1 MRRENFRDLKLRRQ
15 FQITQQFAPILQRG
29 LQQRAAVEPEQ
40 IEGNERDRHIG
51 GCSGEQISAVCF
63 PSKTFLQ
70 IEEGQLA
77 SLSEGNNLAIEDK
90 IDIERARLFG

>member
-1 MRRENFRDLKLRRQ
+1 
-15 FQITQQFAPILQRG
+15 
-29 LQQRAAVEPEQ
+29 
-40 IEGNERDRHIG
+40 
-51 GCSGEQISAVCF
+51 
-63 PSKTFLQ
+63 LQ